1 MITRNYGSLFSNVKH
16 LLLIAALAVFTA
28 GAHAADFTPNLG
40 VLEILADPAQQSET
54 GLSPALTTKFQQL
67 KKQRLDIFE
76 SLYGENTAVEREVVA
91 QQFRQ
96 TSEQM
101 ALSLLTVSQ
110 RTRVNQIQ
118 FRKDGL
124 ASLLK
129 PEVRVAININDKQT
143 TAIRAHVKHRNDLA
157 AHATTLEKQALHK
170 ATEQKL
176 LEILSESQ
184 RQDWARLAGLELQQV
199 ALVQDSPAESPA
211 ADDSA
216 EEDETPAAS
225 TTESPADEETTEQPA
240 ESKEENSEEPAA
252 TTADE
257 SDETDPKETPS
268 DEPTEPSPADPED
281 ASADEPTI
289 TDALPESSNNSES
302 YLNEAGEIEV
312 KFAFKDTPWADVI
325 EWFSELNELSLQM
338 DATPEGT
345 FNYAD
350 PGYYSPAKAMDLMNG
365 VLLTKG
371 YTLVRRN
378 QMLMVVNLEDGVP
391 DVLVEYVPLEELNSR
406 GEYELVKTLFQL
418 VKMTPEEATAD
429 LQKLIGPTGQL
440 YVFPAA
446 KQVLVQEQAGR
457 LRTIRDIIEGVEK
470 PRGDLAS
477 KVEEIELEFVTA
489 EDILMV
495 ARTMLNMGEADF
507 AREGLSFAVDTLGT
521 RIFVTGEEENIAV
534 LRDLAK
540 RLDKD
545 PLDGMEAEDVEKPTL
560 QTHTINVADPA
571 TTFDVLQT
579 LLAGLP
585 DVRLALDPTT
595 NKIIALARPAEHE
608 TIVSTIRELEGDV
621 PVFEVI
627 SLKTLDPEMA
637 LAMIANMFGTTTTED
652 GVEVTSG
659 PKVTAD
665 TVSMKLFVR
674 ATESEVTSIRTMI
687 ERLESENTTTQ
698 DGNIRILPFSGK
710 SAEDA
715 LNRAERFW
723 TGENKI
729 RIVKPED
736 RTESGIQKRTT
747 EEPKG
752 ETVPAEPPSIRPTK
766 ADTLENSASTPKG
779 NVQFVSSAQRDG
791 RTITSALG
799 NDIVVELT
807 ADGIIIASDDTEALD
822 RFESLL
828 RQLIPPGTTLTD
840 RQITVF
846 YLKYVK
852 SDVAKSLVQEIMS
865 GGEDSS
871 AGLGSL
877 VSDATSSLMGGG
889 LMGMILGGGGDSGTG
904 DSSTFS
910 ASGTVSI
917 VSDPRLNALV
927 VQANDEDLAM
937 IDSLLGIIDK
947 EGSETVVET
956 QGKPRL
962 IPVTYVNAEDIAN
975 ILKEVYAGRINGA
988 SGGQQQ
994 QRQPSPED
1002 LIKALRGGGG
1012 GGRGGGEQ
1020 AAKSEPAKLS
1030 IGVDNTS
1037 NSIIVSAPEPLFKEV
1052 EELVMTLDQ
1061 AGTQTQQQIE
1071 VRTLHL
1077 ANPDVVNSALQAILG
1092 ESVST
1097 STSSNSGG
1105 SNSSSGQSGGNPSAS
1120 ADAIRQRIQAFQEAA
1135 RRASEARG
1143 GSGFP
1148 GGGRPSGAPG
1158 GGASGGGRP
1167 GGFQGGGRPGGR

>member
-1 MITRNYGSLFSNVKH
+1 
-16 LLLIAALAVFTA
+16 
-28 GAHAADFTPNLG
+28 
-40 VLEILADPAQQSET
+40 
-54 GLSPALTTKFQQL
+54 
-67 KKQRLDIFE
+67 
-76 SLYGENTAVEREVVA
+76 
-91 QQFRQ
+91 
-96 TSEQM
+96 
-101 ALSLLTVSQ
+101 
-110 RTRVNQIQ
+110 
-118 FRKDGL
+118 
-124 ASLLK
+124 
-129 PEVRVAININDKQT
+129 
-143 TAIRAHVKHRNDLA
+143 
-157 AHATTLEKQALHK
+157 
-170 ATEQKL
+170 
-176 LEILSESQ
+176 
-184 RQDWARLAGLELQQV
+184 
-199 ALVQDSPAESPA
+199 
-211 ADDSA
+211 
-216 EEDETPAAS
+216 
-225 TTESPADEETTEQPA
+225 
-240 ESKEENSEEPAA
+240 
-252 TTADE
+252 
-257 SDETDPKETPS
+257 
-268 DEPTEPSPADPED
+268 
-281 ASADEPTI
+281 
-289 TDALPESSNNSES
+289 
-302 YLNEAGEIEV
+302 
-312 KFAFKDTPWADVI
+312 
-325 EWFSELNELSLQM
+325 M

-345 FNYAD
+345 FNYTD
-350 PGYYSPAKAMDLMNG
+350 PQYYSPAKAMDLMNG

-371 YTLVRRN
+371 YTLLRRN
-378 QMLMVVNLEDGVP
+378 QMLMVVNLENGVP
-391 DVLVEYVPLEELNSR
+391 DVLVEYVPLEELNNR

-429 LQKLIGPTGQL
+429 LEKLIGPTGQL

-457 LRTIRDIIEGVEK
+457 LRTIRDVIEGVEK
-470 PRGDLAS
+470 PRGELAS
-477 KVEEIELEFVTA
+477 KVEEIELENVTA
-489 EDILMV
+489 EDILIV
-495 ARTMLNMGEADF
+495 ARTMLGMGEADF
-507 AREGLSFAVDTLGT
+507 AREGISFAVDTLGT
-521 RIFVTGEEENIAV
+521 RIFVTGDEENIAV

-540 RLDKD
+540 RLDID
-545 PLDGMEAEDVEKPTL
+545 PLDGMEEEDVEKPTL
-560 QTHTINVADPA
+560 KTHTINVADPQ

-585 DVRLALDPTT
+585 DVRLALDPAT
-595 NKIIALARPAEHE
+595 NKIIALARPSEHE
-608 TIVSTIRELEGDV
+608 TITSTIKELEGDV

-652 GVEVTSG
+652 GVEVTQG

-674 ATESEVTSIRTMI
+674 ATEAEVTSIRTMI

-698 DGNIRILPFSGK
+698 EGNIRILPFSGK

-723 TGENKI
+723 TGENTI

-736 RTESGIQKRTT
+736 RSESGIQKRTT
-747 EEPKG
+747 EEPEK
-752 ETVPAEPPSIRPTK
+752 ETPPALQPGPIRPTK
-766 ADTLENSASTPKG
+766 ADTLKKSAG
-779 NVQFVSSAQRDG
+779 LQDNGLQFISSAVQEG
-791 RTITSALG
+791 ETITSALG

-807 ADGIIIASDDTEALD
+807 AEGIIIASDDTEALD

-852 SDVAKSLVQEIMS
+852 SDVAKTLVQQIMS

-871 AGLGSL
+871 SGLGSL

-889 LMGMILGGGGDSGTG
+889 LMGMILGGGGDSSTG

-937 IDSLLGIIDK
+937 VDSLLGIIDK
-947 EGSETVVET
+947 EGSETEVET

-962 IPVTYVNAEDIAN
+962 IPVTYVSATDIAN

-988 SGGQQQ
+988 SGGGQQ
-994 QRQPSPED
+994 QRQPNPED
-1002 LIKALRGGGG
+1002 IIKAMMQRGGG
-1012 GGRGGGEQ
+1012 GGRGGSQEV
-1020 AAKSEPAKLS
+1020 KSEPAKLS
-1030 IGVDNTS
+1030 IGVDSTS

-1052 EELVMTLDQ
+1052 EELVLTLDQ

-1097 STSSNSGG
+1097 TRSSGSSNSSNSGQ
-1105 SNSSSGQSGGNPSAS
+1105 SSGNPAAS

-1135 RRASEARG
+1135 RRAAEARGGSGGGPPGGGRPG

-1148 GGGRPSGAPG
+1148 GGGRPG
-1158 GGASGGGRP
+1158 GGPPGGGRP
-1167 GGFQGGGRPGGR
+1167 GGGR

>member
-1 MITRNYGSLFSNVKH
+1 MSTRNYGSFVSILKSTLV
-16 LLLIAALAVFTA
+16 LLAFAIFGSAAN
-28 GAHAADFTPNLG
+28 GAEFTPSLG
-40 VLEILADPAQQSET
+40 VLEILADPAQQDAT
-54 GLSPALTTKFQQL
+54 GLSPELTKRFQEL
-67 KKQRLDIFE
+67 KQQRLEIFA
-76 SLYGENTAVEREVVA
+76 SLYSENTPVEREVVS
-91 QQFRQ
+91 QEFRRA
-96 TSEQM
+96 SEQM

-110 RTRVNQIQ
+110 RTRINQIQ

-129 PEVRVAININDKQT
+129 PEVRVAISISDKQIN
-143 TAIRAHVKHRNDLA
+143 AIRAYVKHRNDLIK
-157 AHATTLEKQALHK
+157 HATDAEKSKLHQT
-170 ATEQKL
+170 TEDKL
-176 LEILSESQ
+176 IAILTPKQQ
-184 RQDWARLAGLELQQV
+184 RDWARLAGMELAQT
-199 ALVQDSPAESPA
+199 ALLQDTSENPSPKDDA
-211 ADDSA
+211 ADKD
-216 EEDETPAAS
+216 
-225 TTESPADEETTEQPA
+225 
-240 ESKEENSEEPAA
+240 
-252 TTADE
+252 
-257 SDETDPKETPS
+257 DPKEEDGQPTDDVPENS
-268 DEPTEPSPADPED
+268 DSDDPPADKDDPKEED
-281 ASADEPTI
+281 DQPTDDADEKP
-289 TDALPESSNNSES
+289 DSDDPPADKDDPADQPAASNNSES
-302 YLNEAGEIEV
+302 MLNEFGEIEV
-312 KFAFKDTPWADVI
+312 RFAFNNTPWAAVI
-325 EWFSELNELSLQM
+325 EWFAELNELSLQM
-338 DATPEGT
+338 DAAPEGT
-345 FNYAD
+345 FNYTD
-350 PGYYSPAKAMDLMNG
+350 PKYYSPAQAMDLMNG
-365 VLLTKG
+365 VLLTRG
-371 YTLVRRN
+371 YTLLRRN
-378 QMLMVVNLEDGVP
+378 QMLMIVNLENGVP
-391 DVLVEYVPLEELNSR
+391 DVLVEYVPLSELDER

-429 LQKLIGPTGQL
+429 LEKLIGPTGQL
-440 YVFPAA
+440 FVFPAA

-457 LRTIRDIIEGVEK
+457 LRTIRDIIDGVET
-470 PRGDLAS
+470 PRGELAS

-489 EDILMV
+489 EDILIV
-495 ARTMLNMGEADF
+495 ARTMLNMSDGDF

-534 LRDLAK
+534 LRDLAE

-545 PLDGMEAEDVEKPTL
+545 PLEGVEETDVEKPTL
-560 QTHTINVADPA
+560 RTHTINVADPQ

-585 DVRLALDPTT
+585 DVRLALDPAT
-595 NKIIALARPAEHE
+595 NKIIALARPPEHE
-608 TIVSTIRELEGDV
+608 TIVSTIKELEGDV

-627 SLKTLDPEMA
+627 SLQTLDPEMA

-652 GVEVTSG
+652 GVEVTQG

-674 ATESEVTSIRTMI
+674 ATESEVASIRTMI

-715 LNRAERFW
+715 LNRAGRFW

-729 RIVKPED
+729 RLVTPED
-736 RTESGIQKRTT
+736 RSDSGIQKRTT
-747 EEPKG
+747 DEPTQ
-752 ETVPAEPPSIRPTK
+752 EQPPAPEPPSIRPTK
-766 ADTLENSASTPKG
+766 ADTLENSAKIQR
-779 NVQFVSSAQRDG
+779 NNLQFVSSALQDG
-791 RTITSALG
+791 ETITSRLG

-807 ADGIIIASDDTEALD
+807 PDGIIIASDDTEALD

-852 SDVAKSLVQEIMS
+852 SDVAKTLVQQIMS
-865 GGEDSS
+865 GGADSS
-871 AGLGSL
+871 SGLGSL

-889 LMGMILGGGGDSGTG
+889 LMGMILGGGSDTGTA
-904 DSSTFS
+904 DSSVFS

-947 EGSETVVET
+947 EGSETEVET

-962 IPVTYVNAEDIAN
+962 IPVTYVSATDIAN

-988 SGGQQQ
+988 SGGGQQ
-994 QRQPSPED
+994 QRQPNPED
-1002 LIKALRGGGG
+1002 IIKAMMQRGG
-1012 GGRGGGEQ
+1012 GGRGGGSEEV
-1020 AAKSEPAKLS
+1020 KSEPAKLS
-1030 IGVDNTS
+1030 IGVDATS

-1052 EELVMTLDQ
+1052 EELVLTLDQ
-1061 AGTQTQQQIE
+1061 AGTQSQQQVE

-1077 ANPDVVNSALQAILG
+1077 ANPDVVNTALQAILG

-1097 STSSNSGG
+1097 SRSSGG
-1105 SNSSSGQSGGNPSAS
+1105 SSNNSGSNPGGNPAAS

-1135 RRASEARG
+1135 RRAAEARG
-1143 GSGFP
+1143 G
-1148 GGGRPSGAPG
+1148 GGPP
-1158 GGASGGGRP
+1158 GGGRP
-1167 GGFQGGGRPGGR
+1167 GGGGPPGGGRPGGR

>member
-1 MITRNYGSLFSNVKH
+1 MNTCRSGSIVNALKLSVVLFTFA
-16 LLLIAALAVFTA
+16 LLECCGQAAE
-28 GAHAADFTPNLG
+28 FTPSLG
-40 VLEILADPAQQSET
+40 VLDILADPTQQLET
-54 GLSPALTTKFQQL
+54 GLSPELTKKFQVL
-67 KKQRLDIFE
+67 KQQRLEIFE
-76 SLYGENTAVEREVVA
+76 SLYKDNTAVEREVVSQDFSKA
-91 QQFRQ
+91 
-96 TSEQM
+96 SEQM

-110 RTRVNQIQ
+110 RTRINQIQ

-129 PEVRVAININDKQT
+129 TEVRVAIGISDQQAN
-143 TAIRAHVKHRNDLA
+143 AIRAHVKHRNDLI
-157 AHATTLEKQALHK
+157 AHATAAEKLKLHQ
-170 ATEQKL
+170 ATESKL
-176 LEILSESQ
+176 ISVLTDKQ
-184 RQDWARLAGLELQQV
+184 RSDWARLAGVEQQV
-199 ALVQDSPAESPA
+199 AFLQDTTEESP
-211 ADDSA
+211 
-216 EEDETPAAS
+216 
-225 TTESPADEETTEQPA
+225 
-240 ESKEENSEEPAA
+240 KEPKTVDPEEPADKPEEEP
-252 TTADE
+252 ADKPE
-257 SDETDPKETPS
+257 EEPADKPEE
-268 DEPTEPSPADPED
+268 EPTDKPEEEPADKPEE
-281 ASADEPTI
+281 EPTDKPEEEP
-289 TDALPESSNNSES
+289 TDKPEEEPADKPEEQTSTEASNNSDS

-312 KFAFKDTPWADVI
+312 RFAFNNTPWADII

-345 FNYAD
+345 FNYTD
-350 PGYYSPAKAMDLMNG
+350 PQYYSPAKAMDLMNG

-378 QMLMVVNLEDGVP
+378 QMLMVVNLENGVP
-391 DVLVEYVPLEELNSR
+391 DVLVEYVPLEELDSR

-429 LQKLIGPTGQL
+429 LEKLIGPTGQL

-457 LRTIRDIIEGVEK
+457 LRTIRDVIEGVEK
-470 PRGDLAS
+470 PRGELAS
-477 KVEEIELEFVTA
+477 QVEEIELENVTA
-489 EDILMV
+489 EDILVV
-495 ARTMLNMGEADF
+495 ARTMLGMGEADY
-507 AREGLSFAVDTLGT
+507 AREGISFAVDTLGT

-534 LRDLAK
+534 LRDLAT
-540 RLDKD
+540 RLDID
-545 PLDGMEAEDVEKPTL
+545 PLDGMEEEEIEKPTL
-560 QTHTINVADPA
+560 KTHTINVADPT

-585 DVRLALDPTT
+585 DVRLALDPAT
-595 NKIIALARPAEHE
+595 NKIIALARPTEHE
-608 TIVSTIRELEGDV
+608 TITSTIKELEGDV

-652 GVEVTSG
+652 GVEVTQG

-674 ATESEVTSIRTMI
+674 ATEAEVTSIRTMI

-698 DGNIRILPFSGK
+698 EGNIRILPFSGK

-723 TGENKI
+723 TGENTI

-747 EEPKG
+747 EEPEKA
-752 ETVPAEPPSIRPTK
+752 TPPVAEPAPIRPTK
-766 ADTLENSASTPKG
+766 ADTLEKSAG
-779 NVQFVSSAQRDG
+779 LQDGGLQFVSSALQDG
-791 RTITSALG
+791 ETITSALG

-807 ADGIIIASDDTEALD
+807 AEGIIIASDDTEALD

-852 SDVAKSLVQEIMS
+852 SDVAKTLVQQIMS

-871 AGLGSL
+871 SGLGSL

-889 LMGMILGGGGDSGTG
+889 LMGMILGGGGDTATG

-937 IDSLLGIIDK
+937 VDSLLGIIDK
-947 EGSETVVET
+947 EGSETEVET

-962 IPVTYVNAEDIAN
+962 IPVTYVSATDIAN

-988 SGGQQQ
+988 SGGGQQ
-994 QRQPSPED
+994 QRQPNPED
-1002 LIKALRGGGG
+1002 IIKAMMQRGGG
-1012 GGRGGGEQ
+1012 GGRGGGAQEV
-1020 AAKSEPAKLS
+1020 KSEPAKLS

-1052 EELVMTLDQ
+1052 EELVLTLDQ

-1092 ESVST
+1092 EAVST
-1097 STSSNSGG
+1097 TRSSGGSSSSNSG
-1105 SNSSSGQSGGNPSAS
+1105 QPGGNPASS
-1120 ADAIRQRIQAFQEAA
+1120 ADAIRQRIQAFQDAA

-1143 GSGFP
+1143 GGGAPSTGRPGGGGFP
-1148 GGGRPSGAPG
+1148 GGGRPG
-1158 GGASGGGRP
+1158 GGGPPGGGRP
-1167 GGFQGGGRPGGR
+1167 GGGR

>member
-1 MITRNYGSLFSNVKH
+1 MNTCRSGSIVKQIK
-16 LLLIAALAVFTA
+16 LSLVLVAFALIECCAQAAE
-28 GAHAADFTPNLG
+28 FTPNLG

-54 GLSPALTTKFQQL
+54 GLSPELTKKFQVL
-67 KKQRLDIFE
+67 KRQRLEIFE
-76 SLYGENTAVEREVVA
+76 SLYDENTAVEREVVS
-91 QQFRQ
+91 QEFRK

-110 RTRVNQIQ
+110 RTRINQIQ

-129 PEVRVAININDKQT
+129 PEVRVAISISDQQAN
-143 TAIRAHVKHRNDLA
+143 AIRAHVKHRNDLA
-157 AHATTLEKQALHK
+157 AHATDAEKKHLHQV
-170 ATEQKL
+170 TERKLISVLSDKQKL
-176 LEILSESQ
+176 
-184 RQDWARLAGLELQQV
+184 DWARLAGIEQQQIAFLQ
-199 ALVQDSPAESPA
+199 D
-211 ADDSA
+211 
-216 EEDETPAAS
+216 
-225 TTESPADEETTEQPA
+225 TTEEPTKDPEAPTE
-240 ESKEENSEEPAA
+240 EEPA
-252 TTADE
+252 DKPE
-257 SDETDPKETPS
+257 EE
-268 DEPTEPSPADPED
+268 PADKPEEEP
-281 ASADEPTI
+281 ADKPEEEPA
-289 TDALPESSNNSES
+289 DKPEAPSNNSEA

-312 KFAFKDTPWADVI
+312 RFAFNNTPWADII

-345 FNYAD
+345 FNYTD
-350 PGYYSPAKAMDLMNG
+350 PQYYSPAKAMDLMNG

-371 YTLVRRN
+371 YTLLRRN
-378 QMLMVVNLEDGVP
+378 QMLMVVNLENGVP

-429 LQKLIGPTGQL
+429 LEKLIGPTGQL

-446 KQVLVQEQAGR
+446 KQVLIQEQAGR
-457 LRTIRDIIEGVEK
+457 LRTIRDVIEGVEK
-470 PRGDLAS
+470 PRGELAS
-477 KVEEIELEFVTA
+477 KVEEIELENVTA
-489 EDILMV
+489 EDILIV
-495 ARTMLNMGEADF
+495 ARTMLGMGEADY
-507 AREGLSFAVDTLGT
+507 AREGISFAVDTLGT
-521 RIFVTGEEENIAV
+521 RIFVTGDEENIAV

-540 RLDKD
+540 RLDID
-545 PLDGMEAEDVEKPTL
+545 PLDGVEEEDVQKPTL
-560 QTHTINVADPA
+560 KTHTINVADPQ

-585 DVRLALDPTT
+585 DVRLALDPAT

-608 TIVSTIRELEGDV
+608 TITSTIKELEGDV

-652 GVEVTSG
+652 GVEVTQG

-674 ATESEVTSIRTMI
+674 ATEAEVTSIRTMI

-698 DGNIRILPFSGK
+698 EGNIRILPFSGK

-723 TGENKI
+723 TGENTI

-747 EEPKG
+747 EEPEK
-752 ETVPAEPPSIRPTK
+752 ETPPAIQPAPIRPTK
-766 ADTLENSASTPKG
+766 ADTLEKSAGLQDESLQFISSTL
-779 NVQFVSSAQRDG
+779 QDG
-791 RTITSALG
+791 ETITSALG

-807 ADGIIIASDDTEALD
+807 AEGIIIASDDTEALD

-852 SDVAKSLVQEIMS
+852 SDVAKTLVQQIMS

-871 AGLGSL
+871 GGLGSL

-889 LMGMILGGGGDSGTG
+889 LMGMILGGGGDSTTG

-937 IDSLLGIIDK
+937 VDSLLGIIDK
-947 EGSETVVET
+947 EGSETEVET

-962 IPVTYVNAEDIAN
+962 IPVTYVSATDIAN

-988 SGGQQQ
+988 SGGGQQ
-994 QRQPSPED
+994 QRQPNPED
-1002 LIKALRGGGG
+1002 IIKAMMQRGGG
-1012 GGRGGGEQ
+1012 GGRGGGSDDV
-1020 AAKSEPAKLS
+1020 KSEPAKLS
-1030 IGVDNTS
+1030 IGVDTTS

-1052 EELVMTLDQ
+1052 EELVLTLDQ

-1077 ANPDVVNSALQAILG
+1077 ANPDVVNTALQAILG

-1097 STSSNSGG
+1097 TRSSGSSNS
-1105 SNSSSGQSGGNPSAS
+1105 SNSSQSGGNPAAS

-1135 RRASEARG
+1135 RRAAEARG
-1143 GSGFP
+1143 SGGGPPGGGRPGGTGFP
-1148 GGGRPSGAPG
+1148 GGGRPG
-1158 GGASGGGRP
+1158 GGAPGGGRP
-1167 GGFQGGGRPGGR
+1167 GGGR

>member
-1 MITRNYGSLFSNVKH
+1 MITRNYGSLVSTVKH
-16 LLLIAALAVFTA
+16 LLLIAVLAIFAASA
-28 GAHAADFTPNLG
+28 GAADFTPNLG
-40 VLEILADPAQQSET
+40 VLEILADPAQQNET
-54 GLSPALTTKFQQL
+54 GLSPALTTKFEQL
-67 KKQRLDIFE
+67 KKQRLEIFE

-101 ALSLLTVSQ
+101 ALGLLTVSQ

-118 FRKDGL
+118 FRKNGL

-129 PEVRVAININDKQT
+129 PEVRVAINVNDKQA

-157 AHATTLEKQALHK
+157 AHATTPEKQALHK

-176 LEILSESQ
+176 LEVLSESQ

-211 ADDSA
+211 EPADESE
-216 EEDETPAAS
+216 EEDETPTAS
-225 TTESPADEETTEQPA
+225 TTESPADEEETE
-240 ESKEENSEEPAA
+240 ESKDENSEESPASP
-252 TTADE
+252 
-257 SDETDPKETPS
+257 SDDPDGTDPKETPS
-268 DEPTEPSPADPED
+268 EEPTEPTDRENTP
-281 ASADEPTI
+281 ADEPSKTN
-289 TDALPESSNNSES
+289 ALPETSNNSES

-312 KFAFKDTPWADVI
+312 KFAFNNTPWADVI

-338 DATPEGT
+338 DAAPEGT

-545 PLDGMEAEDVEKPTL
+545 PLDGMEAADVEKPTL

-608 TIVSTIRELEGDV
+608 TIVSTIKELEGDV

-752 ETVPAEPPSIRPTK
+752 DTGPAEPPSLRPTK
-766 ADTLENSASTPKG
+766 TDTLEKSASTQKS
-779 NVQFVSSAQRDG
+779 NVQFVSSALQDSK
-791 RTITSALG
+791 TITSALG

-807 ADGIIIASDDTEALD
+807 AEGIIIASDDTEALD

-865 GGEDSS
+865 GGADSS
-871 AGLGSL
+871 SGLGSL

-889 LMGMILGGGGDSGTG
+889 LMGMILGGGGDSGAG
-904 DSSTFS
+904 DTSTFS

-1002 LIKALRGGGG
+1002 LIRALRGGGG

-1092 ESVST
+1092 DSVST

-1105 SNSSSGQSGGNPSAS
+1105 SNSNSGQSGGNPSAS

-1135 RRASEARG
+1135 RRAAEARG

-1158 GGASGGGRP
+1158 GGAPGSGRP
-1167 GGFQGGGRPGGR
+1167 GGGFPGGGRPGGR